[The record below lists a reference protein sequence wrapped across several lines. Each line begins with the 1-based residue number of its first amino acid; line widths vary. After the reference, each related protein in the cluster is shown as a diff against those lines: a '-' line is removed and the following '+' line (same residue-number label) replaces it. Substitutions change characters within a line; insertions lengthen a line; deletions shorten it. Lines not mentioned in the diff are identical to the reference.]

1 MRSEHRKGRRRA
13 PADRDGVHIDL
24 HTAPPDERQI
34 ENAYEEDIDPVPIEW
49 LLLHR
54 KELSERGMS
63 GPLLDRLYPLPSCV
77 PRHLN

>member
-1 MRSEHRKGRRRA
+1 MSEHRKGRRKA
-13 PADRDGVHIDL
+13 PAERDVVHIDS

-54 KELSERGMS
+54 KHFAEQGMS
-63 GPLLDRLYPLPSCV
+63 LELVDRLYPLPSHV

>member
-1 MRSEHRKGRRRA
+1 MPEGRKGRGKA
-13 PADRDGVHIDL
+13 PAERDVVHFDSQ
-24 HTAPPDERQI
+24 TAPTDERQI

-54 KELSERGMS
+54 KELSEQGM
-63 GPLLDRLYPLPSCV
+63 PVALLDRLYPLPSHV

>member
-1 MRSEHRKGRRRA
+1 MSEHRKGRRGA

-24 HTAPPDERQI
+24 HTTPTDECQI

-54 KELSERGMS
+54 KHFAEQGMS
-63 GPLLDRLYPLPSCV
+63 LALLDRLYPLPSYV